1 VVGYIVKQVYLVI
14 LSYFITML
22 AINFMFNAVIVQ
34 TSSTLCVTELFDYV
48 SIVMH
53 ACCSIVTR

>member
-1 VVGYIVKQVYLVI
+1 MVGYIVKQVYLVI

-34 TSSTLCVTELFDYV
+34 K
-48 SIVMH
+48 
-53 ACCSIVTR
+53 